1 MAELKQFVSDQL
13 HSLLGMSESNLVD
26 YVIALAKRSRN
37 EPALLEALQVCSAL
51 ATPLPTGRARWVPR
65 RSHGLSGASSA
76 GWSDAPVRFQGQP
89 CSSLGIKAQG
99 LVEAWL
105 SK

>member
-37 EPALLEALQVCSAL
+37 EPALLEALQVRPASL
-51 ATPLPTGRARWVPR
+51 RSRAR
-65 RSHGLSGASSA
+65 GT
-76 GWSDAPVRFQGQP
+76 
-89 CSSLGIKAQG
+89 
-99 LVEAWL
+99 
-105 SK
+105 